1 MGSTAHSM
9 TTHASSI
16 LSYVYNKLWKAI
28 IQRDE
33 AGMAEAARALGVS
46 SDFKLFS
53 GMVTSKTY
61 ENIMDSAAT
70 EKRLGRPQSQEE
82 LDLLK

>member
-1 MGSTAHSM
+1 
-9 TTHASSI
+9 
-16 LSYVYNKLWKAI
+16 
-28 IQRDE
+28 
-33 AGMAEAARALGVS
+33 MAEAARALGVS

-82 LDLLK
+82 LDNLK